1 MLRTTLKSR
10 DDTRISSGKKS
21 YFIAFTI
28 VMNLG
33 KVTQVVPVEMILDI
47 FGEEK
52 CSLYMGIS
60 YMSVATEN
68 ILATL
73 KKDPD
78 FK

>member
-1 MLRTTLKSR
+1 MLCTTLKSR

-21 YFIAFTI
+21 YLIAFTI

>member
-1 MLRTTLKSR
+1 
-10 DDTRISSGKKS
+10 
-21 YFIAFTI
+21 
-28 VMNLG
+28 MNLG
-33 KVTQVVPVEMILDI
+33 KVTQVVPVEMTLDI
-47 FGEEK
+47 FGEKK

-78 FK
+78 CK

>member
-1 MLRTTLKSR
+1 
-10 DDTRISSGKKS
+10 
-21 YFIAFTI
+21 
-28 VMNLG
+28 MNLG

-47 FGEEK
+47 LGEEK